1 MKVKESSAKEERDNL
16 NSEQQQQTK
25 EKTRWDISG
34 SNEKLMF
41 SFDLYGLKISYS
53 LVLIIYILIG
63 LWSKQKWLVFV
74 IAYFFRLEF
83 VIKDLKDEVTG
94 DNKSKDRAEQEL
106 TKLRETIS
114 AKEKELDSL
123 KPQYEEMKKKEEEC
137 TRELALK
144 EQKRKELYAKQ
155 GRGSQFT
162 SKEQRDEWIK
172 KELKSL
178 NKQLKDKTEQIDRLT
193 EDLKKDAKRKVELEK
208 RIEEAA
214 SEQENFR
221 YILGSVYVSNKY
233 TIFLLTQRIEFLV
246 SSADN
251 ILCIVIDASFNYSW
265 IFGL

>member
-1 MKVKESSAKEERDNL
+1 
-16 NSEQQQQTK
+16 
-25 EKTRWDISG
+25 
-34 SNEKLMF
+34 
-41 SFDLYGLKISYS
+41 
-53 LVLIIYILIG
+53 
-63 LWSKQKWLVFV
+63 
-74 IAYFFRLEF
+74 
-83 VIKDLKDEVTG
+83 
-94 DNKSKDRAEQEL
+94 
-106 TKLRETIS
+106 
-114 AKEKELDSL
+114 
-123 KPQYEEMKKKEEEC
+123 MKKKEEEC

-221 YILGSVYVSNKY
+221 
-233 TIFLLTQRIEFLV
+233 
-246 SSADN
+246 
-251 ILCIVIDASFNYSW
+251 
-265 IFGL
+265 

>member
-1 MKVKESSAKEERDNL
+1 
-16 NSEQQQQTK
+16 
-25 EKTRWDISG
+25 
-34 SNEKLMF
+34 
-41 SFDLYGLKISYS
+41 
-53 LVLIIYILIG
+53 
-63 LWSKQKWLVFV
+63 
-74 IAYFFRLEF
+74 
-83 VIKDLKDEVTG
+83 
-94 DNKSKDRAEQEL
+94 L

-251 ILCIVIDASFNYSW
+251 ILCIVIDASFNYS
-265 IFGL
+265 

>member
-16 NSEQQQQTK
+16 NAEQQQQTK
-25 EKTRWDISG
+25 EKTRWDTFG
-34 SNEKLMF
+34 S
-41 SFDLYGLKISYS
+41 SH
-53 LVLIIYILIG
+53 VLIWPSKGDFQFSNG
-63 LWSKQKWLVFV
+63 LANFSYVLT
-74 IAYFFRLEF
+74 ISSACGSRAITRTLRTFFRLEF

-221 YILGSVYVSNKY
+221 
-233 TIFLLTQRIEFLV
+233 
-246 SSADN
+246 
-251 ILCIVIDASFNYSW
+251 
-265 IFGL
+265 